1 MKNYVYSLLF
11 GLAIGAATVWYFY
24 PRVEVRTE
32 IEETVRRDVVTRIV
46 ERPDGGKET
55 IIIDRSKEHSTSV
68 TEISPPKL
76 WLASVGA
83 SSGDNL
89 SRDFKYSA
97 SVQRRVVGPFFAG
110 LQADTEGSIG
120 MLLTVEF

>member
-1 MKNYVYSLLF
+1 MQKYIYTLIA
-11 GLAIGAATVWYFY
+11 GLILGALIVWQFY

-32 IEETVRRDVVTRIV
+32 TEEVVRRDVVTRIV

-55 IIIDRSKEHSTSV
+55 VIIDRSKESSTST
-68 TEISPPKL
+68 TEERPPRK

-83 SSGDNL
+83 STGDNL

-97 SVQRRVVGPFFAG
+97 SVQRRVVGPFFVG
-110 LQADTEGSIG
+110 LQADTEGAVG
-120 MLLTVEF
+120 VLLTMEF